1 LSRTRLESERNEA
14 MREAARLAEKL
25 EQANAKAT
33 ARLAAIAE
41 IAAKLDTG
49 LAFGRD
55 PVELIHAVQGI
66 AKKAMGLTHIPPG
79 TGGDDAP

>member
-1 LSRTRLESERNEA
+1 
-14 MREAARLAEKL
+14 
-25 EQANAKAT
+25 
-33 ARLAAIAE
+33 LAAIAE